1 MSKTILTKV
10 PDENMYFDSEDF
22 DSYVDFDK
30 ERFIICGNSHFGN
43 MGDEKLI
50 SIVEGTY
57 YDDEVGYDYDTLE
70 MLKKVT
76 GKDWTETTLRG
87 YSQSDWQTL
96 YYVVDDSTIEE
107 LETIEDFYMNKIT
120 EFRVDEGDGYEY
132 RTFVP
137 DDIVWKGK
145 KSICEYLG
153 LKEEDTIIYVDY
165 ESKKVYD
172 YKELE

>member
-10 PDENMYFDSEDF
+10 PDENMYCNFEDEIEL
-22 DSYVDFDK
+22 DE
-30 ERFIICGNSHFGN
+30 ERFIICGNDHFRSI
-43 MGDEKLI
+43 GDEKLI

-57 YDDEVGYDYDTLE
+57 YDDEVGYDYETLE

-87 YSQSDWQTL
+87 YSQGDWQTL

-153 LKEEDTIIYVDY
+153 LKEEETSIYEDDGY
-165 ESKKVYD
+165 EKVYK
-172 YKELE
+172 YKEIV

>member
-10 PDENMYFDSEDF
+10 PDENMYCNFEDEIEL
-22 DSYVDFDK
+22 DE
-30 ERFIICGNSHFGN
+30 ERFIICGNSHFQN

-57 YDDEVGYDYDTLE
+57 YDDEVGYDYETLE

-87 YSQSDWQTL
+87 YCQSDWQTL
-96 YYVVDDSTIEE
+96 YYVVNDSTIEE
-107 LETIEDFYMNKIT
+107 LETIENFYMGKVT
-120 EFRVDEGDGYEY
+120 EFKVKECDDWEY
-132 RTFVP
+132 REFVP

>member
-10 PDENMYFDSEDF
+10 PDEDVYFDLEDF
-22 DSYVDFDK
+22 DNYVDFDK
-30 ERFIICGNSHFGN
+30 ERFIICGNSHFRN
-43 MGDEKLI
+43 IGDEKLI

-57 YDDEVGYDYDTLE
+57 YDDEIGYDYETLE
-70 MLKKVT
+70 ELKKVT

-87 YSQSDWQTL
+87 YSQGDWNTL

-107 LETIEDFYMNKIT
+107 LETIENYYMGKIS
-120 EFRVDEGDGYEY
+120 EFKVKECDDWEY
-132 RTFVP
+132 REFVP

-165 ESKKVYD
+165 ESKKVYK
-172 YKELE
+172 YKEII

>member
-57 YDDEVGYDYDTLE
+57 YDDEVGYDYETLE

-87 YSQSDWQTL
+87 YSQSEWQTL

-132 RTFVP
+132 RVFVP

>member
-10 PDENMYFDSEDF
+10 PDENMYFDFEDF
-22 DSYVDFDK
+22 NSYVDFDK
-30 ERFIICGNSHFGN
+30 ERFIICGNSHFRN

-57 YDDEVGYDYDTLE
+57 YDDEVGYDYETLE

-87 YSQSDWQTL
+87 YSQGDWNTL

-107 LETIEDFYMNKIT
+107 LEMIETFYMGKVT
-120 EFRVDEGDGYEY
+120 EFKVDEGDGYEY
-132 RTFVP
+132 REFVP

-153 LKEEDTIIYVDY
+153 LKEEDTIIYEDDGY
-165 ESKKVYD
+165 EKVYK
-172 YKELE
+172 YKEIV